1 MQEPNGTAAAEGW
14 QRSLSALLGALNR
27 TLQGGSLCPAAPS
40 GAGQGRARDANA
52 FLYILFVM
60 TLFAG
65 TVGSLVL
72 GYTRARRQERCQEPC
87 PLYAKGRAA
96 AV

>member
-1 MQEPNGTAAAEGW
+1 MQEPNGTEAEGW
-14 QRSLSALLGALNR
+14 QRSLRALLGALNH
-27 TLQGGSLCPAAPS
+27 TLQGGSLCPTAPS
-40 GAGQGRARDANA
+40 RAGQGSARDANA

-72 GYTRARRQERCQEPC
+72 GYTRSRRQEQRQDPC
-87 PLYAKGRAA
+87 PLYAKGRA
-96 AV
+96 VLI

>member
-1 MQEPNGTAAAEGW
+1 RGMQNRTEPW
-14 QRSLSALLGALNR
+14 QQSLRALLSALNHS
-27 TLQGGSLCPAAPS
+27 LQGAAPCAPA
-40 GAGQGRARDANA
+40 GRAGQGGARDANA

-72 GYTRARRQERCQEPC
+72 GYTRARREEGHRDP
-87 PLYAKGRAA
+87 
-96 AV
+96 

>member
-1 MQEPNGTAAAEGW
+1 MPNRTEPW
-14 QRSLSALLGALNR
+14 QRSLGALLGALNHS
-27 TLQGGSLCPAAPS
+27 LQGAAPCPPGAG
-40 GAGQGRARDANA
+40 GAGQGGASRDAGRDANA

-72 GYTRARRQERCQEPC
+72 GYTRARREEGHRDPPPAC
-87 PLYAKGRAA
+87 RAA
-96 AV
+96 FV